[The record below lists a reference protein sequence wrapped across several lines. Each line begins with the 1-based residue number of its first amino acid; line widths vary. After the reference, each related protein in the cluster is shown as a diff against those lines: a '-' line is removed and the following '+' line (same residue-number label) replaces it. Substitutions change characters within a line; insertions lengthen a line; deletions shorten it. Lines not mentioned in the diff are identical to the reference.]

1 MAISAWIKTYIDVFV
16 CFVRLL
22 EVGRNLNKA
31 DTEGLKQC
39 AYYFKQLDQVD
50 QKFRSKVHEC
60 GSQCPKL
67 PALEGQWFIT
77 FKPSVTTNTTTR
89 ARGVP
94 PGTRAITV
102 ARVLT
107 VASKNT
113 VSKSL
118 MTPTMSTTITM
129 PHSPSDHNGYKTHD
143 SLNCLRHDSST
154 WHFVPSKLFLIFI
167 KLHSDDCKSSISA
180 SSNGNIFLSLQHGYA
195 TEMYL
200 KIGDIKALLELHVET
215 KHWDEVW
222 RYIASCSVTIKT

>member
-94 PGTRAITV
+94 PGNQSHHSGQSADSGLKKHSVQI
-102 ARVLT
+102 
-107 VASKNT
+107 
-113 VSKSL
+113 
-118 MTPTMSTTITM
+118 
-129 PHSPSDHNGYKTHD
+129 PHDTHNVYNHHD
-143 SLNCLRHDSST
+143 APQSQRPQWLQNPRQ
-154 WHFVPSKLFLIFI
+154 PQ
-167 KLHSDDCKSSISA
+167 
-180 SSNGNIFLSLQHGYA
+180 LS
-195 TEMYL
+195 
-200 KIGDIKALLELHVET
+200 
-215 KHWDEVW
+215 
-222 RYIASCSVTIKT
+222 